1 MEKEI
6 RISVSIETGQ
16 STEILIL
23 ESGIKLDGKPI
34 SLDDCV
40 FWAGTFKEIRELFM
54 MQGHKVLK
62 DTVNNIMNIK

>member
-1 MEKEI
+1 MKKEI

-23 ESGIKLDGKPI
+23 EEGIKINGNPV

-40 FWAGTFKEIRELFM
+40 FWASTFKEIRELFM

-62 DTVNNIMNIK
+62 DTVNDIMNIK